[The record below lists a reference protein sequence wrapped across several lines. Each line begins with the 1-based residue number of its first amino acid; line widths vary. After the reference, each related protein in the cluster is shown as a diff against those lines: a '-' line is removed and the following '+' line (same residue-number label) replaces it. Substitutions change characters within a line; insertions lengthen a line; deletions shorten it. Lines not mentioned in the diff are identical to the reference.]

1 MGKLF
6 YGTNSAP
13 IEIPDRLLAHVKVV
27 MATKLRRGEAFT
39 LSWTTA
45 QGRESIWVQQS
56 IPMRFVFSSPEP
68 ETLDPEL
75 LTSLAKAANV
85 AGNLPIDLRDVDVP
99 AEAAPA
105 PVSARTVSARTAR
118 RPVAA

>member
-39 LSWTTA
+39 LGWTGP

-56 IPMRFVFSSPEP
+56 IPLHASCLRHEVEVANPIAN
-68 ETLDPEL
+68 L
-75 LTSLAKAANV
+75 L
-85 AGNLPIDLRDVDVP
+85 
-99 AEAAPA
+99 
-105 PVSARTVSARTAR
+105 R
-118 RPVAA
+118 R

>member
-6 YGTNSAP
+6 YGTQSAP

-45 QGRESIWVQQS
+45 SGRESIWVQQS
-56 IPMRFVFSSPEP
+56 IPLRFVFSTSEP

-85 AGNLPIDLRDVDVP
+85 AGNLPLNLV
-99 AEAAPA
+99 EESAAATA
-105 PVSARTVSARTAR
+105 PVVSAR